1 MFLSAIYSVPQIEI
15 WDVTGLYKDV
25 IFTSFG
31 CVVSITLVP
40 SFISI
45 VRGYVKSMNR
55 ERKGMYRVSDRW
67 TGFHDGIRRSESS
80 VIESGDRV
88 QQRSG
93 SNSVKLTRATRVS
106 HQSAQSPSP
115 SPTHTNTRHQ
125 SPEAR
130 RVAGAAKNNPIKM
143 WRSAPKLDSALSAR
157 SPN

>member
-1 MFLSAIYSVPQIEI
+1 MCFCPPN
-15 WDVTGLYKDV
+15 TLYHKLKFDTLRV
-25 IFTSFG
+25 WIKTWYYHIIFFTSFG
-31 CVVSITLVP
+31 CVVSIKIIPL
-40 SFISI
+40 FISI
-45 VRGYVKSMNR
+45 VRGYVKTMNR
-55 ERKGMYRVSDRW
+55 ERKGLLCRVSDRW

-93 SNSVKLTRATRVS
+93 SNSVKLTRVS

-115 SPTHTNTRHQ
+115 TRHQ